1 MSRYFAVCALP
12 SLLVLASCRSS
23 TESDTVDPVQ
33 TANPIPQPTATAT
46 PLRRGEN
53 VAGRGVGRGSTKTEE
68 GHLRIDEETA
78 HNAIDGDSETVWSSG
93 QLPTQWFSVALD
105 GLYMIH
111 SVELVTAQAP
121 PGPTTHEVWLG
132 NATRIRTLYQ
142 RLSDV
147 YNEDGQTLNID
158 IVPPRVADE
167 VMVLTL
173 ESPSRV
179 GCRELRVFGST
190 AANLA
195 EPLESGLKLVKIVS
209 GFESPVQVTHA
220 GDGSGRIFVVEQK
233 GRVPIMQDGVIQ
245 DDPFPDIADRV
256 SCCGEQ
262 GLLNVAFPPSFPAV
276 PVLYVSYTNIDSV
289 TVISCFA
296 TSGDPNKVDQDS
308 EEIILT
314 VDQPDAMHNGGHLAF
329 GPRDGFHYVDSGDGG
344 LWYEN
349 AGQDPTSLPGKIL
362 RIDVRETEIPNSVP
376 DSSPYSQIDEFR
388 GEIWAQG
395 IRNPWGFAFDP
406 QTGDLYIPDVG
417 NSHREEVNFQSATSE
432 GGENYGWPTMEG
444 TIYFEYWP
452 CDQRVD
458 GLTAPVAEFDHTK
471 GCAVVGGAVNRGSGR
486 PDLQGLFLFA
496 DFCSGRIWGLE
507 PPQPDS
513 QNVWQTQLLANP
525 SVPISSV
532 GRDEDGNIFATG
544 YQDGVLYRLAN
555 E

>member
-33 TANPIPQPTATAT
+33 TANPNPQPTATAT

-167 VMVLTL
+167 V
-173 ESPSRV
+173 
-179 GCRELRVFGST
+179 
-190 AANLA
+190 
-195 EPLESGLKLVKIVS
+195 
-209 GFESPVQVTHA
+209 
-220 GDGSGRIFVVEQK
+220 
-233 GRVPIMQDGVIQ
+233 
-245 DDPFPDIADRV
+245 
-256 SCCGEQ
+256 
-262 GLLNVAFPPSFPAV
+262 
-276 PVLYVSYTNIDSV
+276 
-289 TVISCFA
+289 
-296 TSGDPNKVDQDS
+296 
-308 EEIILT
+308 
-314 VDQPDAMHNGGHLAF
+314 
-329 GPRDGFHYVDSGDGG
+329 
-344 LWYEN
+344 
-349 AGQDPTSLPGKIL
+349 
-362 RIDVRETEIPNSVP
+362 
-376 DSSPYSQIDEFR
+376 
-388 GEIWAQG
+388 
-395 IRNPWGFAFDP
+395 
-406 QTGDLYIPDVG
+406 
-417 NSHREEVNFQSATSE
+417 
-432 GGENYGWPTMEG
+432 
-444 TIYFEYWP
+444 
-452 CDQRVD
+452 
-458 GLTAPVAEFDHTK
+458 
-471 GCAVVGGAVNRGSGR
+471 GAVYRRSGN

-496 DFCSGRIWGLE
+496 DSCNGRIWGLKS
-507 PPQPDS
+507 PQLDS
-513 QNVWQTQLLANP
+513 QNVWQTQLLANA

-544 YQDGVLYRLAN
+544 YQDGVLYRLAD